1 MLSKNYVSAVAI
13 LISSIVGVGMF
24 TLPFIAS
31 KTGLLT
37 IIFYFVVLGFIQH
50 WFHKVYALIVL
61 STKKQHRLPG
71 YAEKYLGKKNK
82 KILLILSMIA
92 GYGALLAYTIIG
104 GNFLYQLLN
113 PYVGGSQFFYTS
125 ILLAL
130 RSLIILFGLTWVTR
144 VEVILTGGLIGS
156 MIVIAAVASG
166 EGVMSNLSLFNSN
179 HVMLAYGP
187 IFFAIAGTL
196 AVNDMCLALKNEKD
210 RIVSALRSGLI
221 ISIAIMIIFIIA
233 VTSISGINT
242 SSDALGGLKTF
253 VDPIFY
259 TVLLIIGIITVT
271 TSFFAVAEAVQEMY
285 IWDYKINKY
294 LAWFLV
300 AAVPYLFYLLGA
312 HDITKVIALTG
323 AITGG
328 LLGGFYLYLGLRVK
342 KNPEITS
349 PIKVFL
355 SPLAVYG
362 VSFLLLVGLG
372 YQLWEIFS

>member
-1 MLSKNYVSAVAI
+1 
-13 LISSIVGVGMF
+13 
-24 TLPFIAS
+24 
-31 KTGLLT
+31 
-37 IIFYFVVLGFIQH
+37 
-50 WFHKVYALIVL
+50 
-61 STKKQHRLPG
+61 
-71 YAEKYLGKKNK
+71 
-82 KILLILSMIA
+82 
-92 GYGALLAYTIIG
+92 
-104 GNFLYQLLN
+104 
-113 PYVGGSQFFYTS
+113 
-125 ILLAL
+125 
-130 RSLIILFGLTWVTR
+130 
-144 VEVILTGGLIGS
+144 

-210 RIVSALRSGLI
+210 RIVSALRTGLI

-233 VTSISGINT
+233 VTSISGVDT
-242 SSDALGGLKTF
+242 SPDALGGLKTF

-259 TVLLIIGIITVT
+259 TVLLIIGVVTVT

-285 IWDYKINKY
+285 VWDYKINKY

-312 HDITKVIALTG
+312 HDITKVIALSG

-342 KNPEITS
+342 ENPETTS

-362 VSFLLLVGLG
+362 VSFLLLIGLG